1 MIYTLF
7 LWTAVV
13 YQSNNVVVHDW
24 RPMGEFHDTTFQAR
38 GGAMGDSGRDLC
50 ERAAR
55 ELNIEQRYRCVRSK

>member
-13 YQSNNVVVHDW
+13 YKSNNVVVHDW
-24 RPMGEFHDTTFQAR
+24 RPMGEFHETTSQNGLA
-38 GGAMGDSGRDLC
+38 LC

-55 ELNIEQRYRCVRSK
+55 ELNVEQRYRCVRSK